1 MPIAFAGEGRQW
13 RLSEWRSDV
22 DGPDCRLLIASMAQ
36 SSQFGVAPSGYR
48 LPEATQLG
56 AVHLQVADLA
66 RSVAYYT
73 QVIGLRVLEASS
85 RPVRLAAHGDS
96 RTLIALHERPGAAPV
111 PRRGRLGLFHVAI
124 LLPDRAALGRF
135 LAHLIAIGAH
145 PGMSDHLVSE
155 ALYLNDPDGL
165 GLEIYADRPR
175 ESWQVQNRQLVMATE
190 PLDVHSVIAAA
201 NGVEWSGAPAG
212 TKIGH
217 VHLHVGD
224 LVLAS
229 EFYHK
234 AVGLDRIVWSYPGA
248 LFLSAGGYHHH
259 LGTNTW
265 ASGAE
270 PAGPDEARLLEWTI
284 EVPTSADAQAVAASL
299 ATHDVATAPDDGA
312 FVTRDPWGT
321 SLRVRAFGPG

>member
-1 MPIAFAGEGRQW
+1 
-13 RLSEWRSDV
+13 
-22 DGPDCRLLIASMAQ
+22 LLFMNQ
-36 SSQFGVAPSGYR
+36 QHPYGVAPPGYR
-48 LPEATQLG
+48 LPDATQLG
-56 AVHLQVADLA
+56 EVHLQVADLE

-73 QVIGLRVLEASS
+73 QVIGLRALDGSDG
-85 RPVRLAAHGDS
+85 PTRLGAHGDN
-96 RTLIALHERPGAAPV
+96 RTLIVLHERRGAAPV

-124 LLPDRAALGRF
+124 LLPDRASLGRF
-135 LAHLIAIGAH
+135 LAHLAAIGVH

-175 ESWQVQNRQLVMATE
+175 ESWQSLNRQLVMATE
-190 PLDVHSVIAAA
+190 PLDVQSVIAAG

-224 LVLAS
+224 LGPAS
-229 EFYHK
+229 AFYHK
-234 AVGLDRIVWSYPGA
+234 ALGLDRIVWNYPGA

-265 ASGAE
+265 AKDAE

-284 EVPTSADAQAVAASL
+284 EVPTDADVQAVAASL
-299 ATHDVATAPDDGA
+299 ATHDVATAPDAGA
-312 FVTRDPWGT
+312 FITRDPWGT
-321 SLRVRAFGPG
+321 SLRVRAASSD

>member
-1 MPIAFAGEGRQW
+1 M
-13 RLSEWRSDV
+13 S
-22 DGPDCRLLIASMAQ
+22 Q
-36 SSQFGVAPSGYR
+36 SQNFGVAPPGFR
-48 LPEATQLG
+48 LPVAAQLG
-56 AVHLQVADLA
+56 PVHLQVADLA

-73 QVIGLRVLEASS
+73 EVIGLRVLNASDG
-85 RPVRLAAHGDS
+85 PTRLGAHGEN

-124 LLPDRAALGRF
+124 LLPDRPALGRF
-135 LAHLIAIGAH
+135 LAHLAAIGLQ

-175 ESWQVQNRQLVMATE
+175 ETWAVRNRQLAMATE
-190 PLDVHSVIAAA
+190 PLDVQSVLAAG
-201 NGVEWSGAPAG
+201 NGVEWSGAPIG

-224 LVLAS
+224 LTRAS

-234 AVGLDRIVWSYPGA
+234 ALGLDRIVWSYPGA

-265 ASGAE
+265 AKDAE

-284 EVPTSADAQAVAASL
+284 EVPTSADVQAVAASL
-299 ATHDVATAPDDGA
+299 ATHDVAMAPDAGA

-321 SLRVRAFGPG
+321 SLRVRAASSE

>member
-1 MPIAFAGEGRQW
+1 MTQP
-13 RLSEWRSDV
+13 L
-22 DGPDCRLLIASMAQ
+22 P
-36 SSQFGVAPSGYR
+36 FGVAPPGFR
-48 LPEATQLG
+48 LPDATQLG
-56 AVHLQVADLA
+56 EVHLQVADLA

-73 QVIGLRVLEASS
+73 HVIGLRVLDASS
-85 RPVRLAAHGDS
+85 GPTHLGAHGSD
-96 RTLIALHERPGAAPV
+96 RTLIALHERRGAAPV
-111 PRRGRLGLFHVAI
+111 PRRGRLGLYHVAI
-124 LLPDRAALGRF
+124 LLPDRASLGRF
-135 LAHLIAIGAH
+135 LAHLAAIGVQ
-145 PGMSDHLVSE
+145 PGMSDHKVSE

-175 ESWQVQNRQLVMATE
+175 ESWESLNRQLVMATE
-190 PLDVHSVIAAA
+190 PLDVRSVIDAAE
-201 NGVEWSGAPAG
+201 GVEWSGAPAG

-224 LVLAS
+224 LVMAS

-234 AVGLDRIVWSYPGA
+234 ALGLDRIVWNYPGA

-265 ASGAE
+265 AKDAE

-284 EVPTSADAQAVAASL
+284 EVPSAADVQAVAGSL
-299 ATHDVATAPDDGA
+299 ASHDVAIAPDAGA

-321 SLRVRAFGPG
+321 SLRVRAASVD

>member
-1 MPIAFAGEGRQW
+1 MRV
-13 RLSEWRSDV
+13 DV
-22 DGPDCRLLIASMAQ
+22 LHERALIACMPPSFD
-36 SSQFGVAPSGYR
+36 FGVAPPGYR
-48 LPEATQLG
+48 LPDATRLG
-56 AVHLQVADLA
+56 EVHLQVADLA

-73 QVIGLRVLEASS
+73 QVIGLRVLDSTAG
-85 RPVRLAAHGDS
+85 PTRLGAHGDD

-124 LLPDRAALGRF
+124 LLHDRASLGRF
-135 LAHLIAIGAH
+135 LAHLAAIGAQ

-175 ESWQVQNRQLVMATE
+175 EVWETQHRQIRMATE
-190 PLDVHSVIAAA
+190 PLDVQSVIAAG
-201 NGVEWSGAPAG
+201 NGVEWTGAPAG

-234 AVGLDRIVWSYPGA
+234 ALGLDRIVWSYPGA

-265 ASGAE
+265 AKDAD

-284 EVPTSADAQAVAASL
+284 EVPTAADVAAVAGSL
-299 ATHDVATAPDDGA
+299 ASHDVAMASDDGA

-321 SLRVRAFGPG
+321 SLRVRAAGSN

>member
-1 MPIAFAGEGRQW
+1 MPPP
-13 RLSEWRSDV
+13 LN
-22 DGPDCRLLIASMAQ
+22 
-36 SSQFGVAPSGYR
+36 FGVAAPGFR
-48 LPEATQLG
+48 LPDATQLG
-56 AVHLQVADLA
+56 EVHLQVADLS

-73 QVIGLRVLEASS
+73 QVIGLRALDAADG
-85 RPVRLAAHGDS
+85 PTRLGAHDDN

-124 LLPDRAALGRF
+124 LLPDRASLGRF
-135 LAHLIAIGAH
+135 LAHLAAIGVH

-175 ESWQVQNRQLVMATE
+175 ESWGSQNGQLVMATE
-190 PLDVHSVIAAA
+190 PLDVESVIGAA
-201 NGVEWSGAPAG
+201 NNVQWSGAPAG

-224 LVLAS
+224 LTLAS
-229 EFYHK
+229 EFYHEGL
-234 AVGLDRIVWSYPGA
+234 GLDRTVWNYPGA

-265 ASGAE
+265 AKDAE
-270 PAGPDEARLLEWTI
+270 PARPDEARLLEWTI
-284 EVPTSADAQAVAASL
+284 EVPTSADVDAVAASL
-299 ATHDVATAPDDGA
+299 ASHDVATAPDAGA

-321 SLRVRAFGPG
+321 SLRVRAFGSH